1 MKRVFEST
9 AAQMNAALQRMGA
22 NVGLEMLSWPG
33 GYFMAASVWLYK
45 GAAILARS
53 VIEQRGRQPSHVCE
67 GYRLVQLPK
76 ESRR

>member
-9 AAQMNAALQRMGA
+9 TAQMNAAFQRMGV